1 MKKNRQA
8 FATKLFIG
16 FPLLGIVWTCI
27 IYLLSD
33 SEHLNF
39 NIAYWIGGIGISTGV
54 LCLVSKV
61 IFQIVWWLW
70 NRIIFIIDTTIT
82 WLTLP
87 FFYFLILSPFALFLR
102 AIGKANIKYPNK
114 NLKSFWKDSEQPSS
128 MKQYFRQF

>member
-87 FFYFLILSPFALFLR
+87 FLLLSDTLSICPILASDR
-102 AIGKANIKYPNK
+102 QGKYKISK
-114 NLKSFWKDSEQPSS
+114 
-128 MKQYFRQF
+128 